1 MNTLSG
7 IIKLGLQTAIAA
19 IFLQIGTI
27 GQGYA
32 QSFSFSGKRNK
43 ETFSFSLV
51 KNLVILPIYL
61 NDKGP
66 YNFILDTGVG
76 QLVITDPSLVDT
88 LDIKSKRTI
97 KVSGY
102 GGREEMEAYVSTD
115 ISISLRG
122 LRLTNVPTAI
132 LKSDVFNLSNYLGTK
147 VHGLL
152 GYPFFKDFI
161 VGINYSTKRVS
172 VRLRNRSVK
181 KLGEPVPIDIIDN
194 KPFVTAKVD
203 TGNDLLEVLL
213 ILDNGASHAVSLEK
227 HEGRKFT
234 LPDKNIPANLGVG
247 LGGKISGRIGRAP
260 SLSLGSFSLK
270 NVLASFPDYEHVGSK
285 SLHKDRN
292 GNLGADFLKRFNL
305 TFDYMGSVMYL
316 KKNQY
321 FKDPFEHDMSGMEV
335 YVEENNSNNYFIG
348 RIEPGSPAEKAGF
361 QVGDQ
366 LASVNFKQANNFTL
380 DELSAL
386 LKSKNGRQFL
396 VEIYRDGHKTM
407 KLLKLEQRI

>member
-1 MNTLSG
+1 MKTLLG
-7 IIKLGLQTAIAA
+7 FIKLGLQIAIVAF
-19 IFLQIGTI
+19 FLQIGTI

-51 KNLVILPIYL
+51 KNLIVLPIYL

-76 QLVITDPSLVDT
+76 QLVITDPSLIDT
-88 LDIKSKRTI
+88 LDLKSKRTI

-102 GGREEMEAYVSTD
+102 GGGEEMEAYVSTD
-115 ISISLRG
+115 ISVSMPG

-147 VHGLL
+147 IHGLL
-152 GYPFFKDFI
+152 GYPFFKNFI
-161 VGINYSTKRVS
+161 VDINYSTKRVS
-172 VRLRNRSVK
+172 VRLRDKRGK
-181 KLGEPVPIDIIDN
+181 KLGEAVPIEIIDN
-194 KPFVTAKVD
+194 KPFVTAKMD
-203 TGNDLLEVLL
+203 TGNDLLQVML

-227 HEGRKFT
+227 YNGGQFP
-234 LPDKNIPANLGVG
+234 LPEKNIPANLGVG
-247 LGGKISGRIGRAP
+247 LGGKISGRIGRAS

-270 NVLASFPDYEHVGSK
+270 NVLASFPDYKYVGSK
-285 SLHKDRN
+285 SLHKDRS

-305 TFDYMGSVMYL
+305 TFDYMNSVMYL

-335 YVEENNSNNYFIG
+335 YVEEGHPKNYVIG

-366 LASVNFKQANNFTL
+366 LASLDFKHASNLTL
-380 DELSAL
+380 DELSSL

-396 VEIYRDGHKTM
+396 FEIYREGHKIL